1 MEATRALSSVL
12 SKEDDKDGSLEVV
25 LDEIRARIEKR
36 EVKSTVIGLDT
47 IESIVVDLSS
57 SEKDLASEK
66 LQLLDAFSAPRISFD
81 ERSRSYS
88 IDPKPVIDLHA
99 SVESRARMFRER
111 LVLTQLRLLRSG
123 QFVLKGMKSG
133 GKSGGA
139 VGGGPG
145 ASSSQG
151 PSSVVHE
158 ISTIESLL
166 GSKGIKVLL
175 GLLTQPEEGKFFLED
190 LTTTISLD
198 LSQSVSPAAIFT
210 EGSIVIV
217 EGRLHPSDQSV
228 FCVTLVMMPPA
239 ETRET
244 ALNSMAITDPFG
256 NNNRP
261 NQLLQMEEIEK
272 KSVEFII
279 VIVSDIVLDR
289 PGATEQLHRIF
300 EGFESAE
307 TAPLFV
313 LLGPFLSKPI
323 AAFPGGRVA
332 ALHAF
337 EALSDS
343 LEGCEFLCREAK
355 FLLIPGPRD
364 AGCSSALPRRALP
377 DELVTSLKKKVS
389 HLTLASNPCR
399 IRYYTQEIVF
409 FREGLISQM
418 QRNALPAIATRM
430 GENDPELYEQFIE
443 TILDQGY

>member
-1 MEATRALSSVL
+1 MSFEEWIEQYLKSLKRGGLSISLEATRALSSVL

-279 VIVSDIVLDR
+279 VIKISPQKAV
-289 PGATEQLHRIF
+289 
-300 EGFESAE
+300 ES
-307 TAPLFV
+307 PHM
-313 LLGPFLSKPI
+313 LLRT
-323 AAFPGGRVA
+323 RV
-332 ALHAF
+332 
-337 EALSDS
+337 
-343 LEGCEFLCREAK
+343 
-355 FLLIPGPRD
+355 
-364 AGCSSALPRRALP
+364 
-377 DELVTSLKKKVS
+377 
-389 HLTLASNPCR
+389 
-399 IRYYTQEIVF
+399 
-409 FREGLISQM
+409 
-418 QRNALPAIATRM
+418 
-430 GENDPELYEQFIE
+430 
-443 TILDQGY
+443 